1 MLDERR
7 NFDSGSDIS
16 HLVEGMKTE
25 HSNEGVERSV
35 DAGTDQARDLIN
47 SEVLDFNTT
56 FPNIDIVNKEQML
69 AIEEYIGGV
78 YKRDAEAGKELIKL
92 LNSKTAEQLPAVQN
106 QEAIDFVNQMAS
118 NLEGMAGEELDS
130 GIAKARSAH
139 A

>member
-56 FPNIDIVNKEQML
+56 FPNIDIMNKEQML

-118 NLEGMAGEELDS
+118 NLEGMTGEELDS